1 VLDDVAAQGALF
13 LVNHP
18 SLDLGDSCIGCAW
31 DHPVTPWDRVAGL
44 EIITGKW
51 DVVERLFVPRAMA
64 LWDELAGQGFRIAAV
79 GGSDDHRAGT
89 GTGTNDSAIGSPTT
103 LVLADGLSEA
113 ALLEGIRRG
122 RTIVQ
127 LRGPD
132 DPLVEL
138 RIGSAEIGDDVD
150 GVEVAELDVAV
161 TGGAG
166 TFVQL
171 WRDGAKVAQVEVTS
185 DAFSHRFDDR
195 PGAADR
201 RYRVELVN
209 TGNQRLVVTSHIY
222 VHGVAGGGGC
232 GCGAGRGPGSGA
244 ALAGLLVLLLISS
257 PRAAPRGAPSTARGR

>member
-1 VLDDVAAQGALF
+1 
-13 LVNHP
+13 
-18 SLDLGDSCIGCAW
+18 
-31 DHPVTPWDRVAGL
+31 VTGL
-44 EIITGKW
+44 EVITGKW

-64 LWDELAGQGFRIAAV
+64 LWDDLGGRGFRIAAV

-103 LVLADGLSEA
+103 LVLADELSEA
-113 ALLEGIRRG
+113 AIVEGLRRG

-138 RIGSAEIGDDVD
+138 RIGAAEIGDEID
-150 GVEVAELDVAV
+150 GLETAQLDVSVA
-161 TGGAG
+161 GGAG

-171 WRDGAKVAQVEVTS
+171 WRDGEKIGQAEVTR
-185 DAFSHRFDDR
+185 DDFTHRFEDR

-222 VHGVAGGGGC
+222 VHGVAGSGC
-232 GCGAGRGPGSGA
+232 GCGSGSAAGGPGSGLA
-244 ALAGLLVLLLISS
+244 VLGALAGLLL
-257 PRAAPRGAPSTARGR
+257 RRRR